1 MFWIVAAAITALV
14 TSAILAPIRRAK
26 GGLGSGS
33 EPAAAYD
40 LRVYR
45 DQLTEVE
52 RDLER
57 GVIQPEDAV
66 RLRTEIGRKVLEAD
80 RRLSQAAPAT
90 GRGGT
95 VWAAAVLG
103 IMLAGGI
110 ALYLREGVPGAPD
123 MPLAERFAAADAAYR
138 ARPAQAEAEA
148 AATPRTAPDLSEADP
163 DYLAM
168 VDQLRA
174 AVARNPDDLQG
185 QQLLATHELRLGNLA
200 AARDAQARLVALQGD
215 QADAGQLMQLASLM
229 VEAAGG
235 LVTPEAEALL
245 ARALALD
252 PSQPQARYLQGVMLI
267 QNGRPDRAFPVWR
280 RLLEEGPEN
289 APWIPSIRAAIIE
302 LAWLAGD
309 DEYEPP
315 APVAALPGP
324 DAEALALAE
333 DMTPEERQEMVEGMV
348 GRLQDRLAT
357 EGGAPEEWAQL
368 IGSLRLLGR
377 DEQADAILDE
387 ARQRFAEAPEALAV
401 IEAPGPGA
409 GEGVDAG
416 SGEGTAP

>member
-14 TSAILAPIRRAK
+14 SLAILGPLRRGRD
-26 GGLGSGS
+26 GGGSGS

-45 DQLTEVE
+45 DQLTEVD

-80 RRLSQAAPAT
+80 RRLSQTAPAT
-90 GRGGT
+90 GRGGMLG
-95 VWAAAVLG
+95 AALVLAL
-103 IMLAGGI
+103 MLTGAI
-110 ALYLREGVPGAPD
+110 VLYLREGVPGAPD
-123 MPLAERFAAADAAYR
+123 MPLAERFAAADAAYH
-138 ARPAQAEAEA
+138 ARPPQAEAEVA
-148 AATPRTAPDLSEADP
+148 APARPAPDLSEADP
-163 DYLAM
+163 EYLAM

-174 AVARNPDDLQG
+174 AVARNPDDPQG
-185 QQLLATHELRLGNLA
+185 QQLLATHELRLGNLT
-200 AARDAQARLVALQGD
+200 AARQAQERLVALAGD

-235 LVTPEAEALL
+235 LVTAEAEALL
-245 ARALALD
+245 VRALALD
-252 PSQPQARYLQGVMLI
+252 PEQPQARYLQGVMLI
-267 QNGRPDRAFPVWR
+267 QNGRPDRAFPIWR
-280 RLLEEGPEN
+280 RLLEEGPDT
-289 APWIPSIRAAIIE
+289 APWIRPIRSAIVE

-309 DEYEPP
+309 DEYQPP
-315 APVAALPGP
+315 APAADLRGP

-348 GRLQDRLAT
+348 SRLQDRLAT

-368 IGSLRLLGR
+368 IGALRLLGR
-377 DEQADAILDE
+377 NDQAGAILDE
-387 ARQRFAEAPEALAV
+387 ARQRFAGAPEALTV
-401 IEAPGPGA
+401 IEAAAERPGP
-409 GEGVDAG
+409 E
-416 SGEGTAP
+416 TAPETTP

>member
-1 MFWIVAAAITALV
+1 
-14 TSAILAPIRRAK
+14 
-26 GGLGSGS
+26 
-33 EPAAAYD
+33 
-40 LRVYR
+40 
-45 DQLTEVE
+45 
-52 RDLER
+52 
-57 GVIQPEDAV
+57 
-66 RLRTEIGRKVLEAD
+66 
-80 RRLSQAAPAT
+80 
-90 GRGGT
+90 
-95 VWAAAVLG
+95 
-103 IMLAGGI
+103 
-110 ALYLREGVPGAPD
+110 
-123 MPLAERFAAADAAYR
+123 
-138 ARPAQAEAEA
+138 PAQAEAEA
-148 AATPRTAPDLSEADP
+148 AATPRTAPDLSAADP

-252 PSQPQARYLQGVMLI
+252 PGQPQARYLQGVMLI
-267 QNGRPDRAFPVWR
+267 QNGRPDLAFPIWR
-280 RLLEEGPEN
+280 RLLEEGPER

-315 APVAALPGP
+315 APVASLPGP

-401 IEAPGPGA
+401 IEAPGPGTGEGVDA
-409 GEGVDAG
+409 GSGEGVDAG